1 MERPYFKAGKLS
13 ISAKR
18 SHRAELM
25 QKRESIG
32 GENELVFEKEPVY
45 NFQHVLKKYRFSFK
59 NTYWITG
66 FSVFPMAFSMET
78 HNCTS
83 SFRNFRYWILV

>member
-25 QKRESIG
+25 QKRKSIG
-32 GENELVFEKEPVY
+32 EENELVFEKEPVY
-45 NFQHVLKKYRFSFK
+45 NFQHVLKKK
-59 NTYWITG
+59 
-66 FSVFPMAFSMET
+66 VF
-78 HNCTS
+78 
-83 SFRNFRYWILV
+83 V